1 MCLFQATAL
10 VKSKCPARKLA
21 AGFCSSVSVSHAP
34 YYRGKRDLLQR
45 RKRPTTEANE
55 TYDYKDTCSRPLERS
70 HTPISLS
77 LDEDARVYGRRGDQI
92 ALKTLDV

>member
-1 MCLFQATAL
+1 
-10 VKSKCPARKLA
+10 VCP
-21 AGFCSSVSVSHAP
+21 CH
-34 YYRGKRDLLQR
+34 
-45 RKRPTTEANE
+45 KRPTTEAKE
-55 TYDYKDTCSRPLERS
+55 TYYRVKRDLLQGQKRPSKEAKRPTTEAKETYNYKDTCSRPLERS